1 MNGLINLK
9 VAEMQA
15 MICRML
21 LQTEVANTPANK
33 QDSRKIM
40 LMLQLSTCKC
50 NINWDY
56 RGRYAAMVN
65 L

>member
-9 VAEMQA
+9 DVETQA

-21 LQTEVANTPANK
+21 LQTEVVNTHANK

-40 LMLQLSTCKC
+40 LMLQLSICKC

-56 RGRYAAMVN
+56 QGRYAAMVN